1 MRYLENR
8 RLTEANDRKVW
19 CFVGDGEMDEPESL
33 GAISLAGR
41 ERLDNLIFVVNCNLQ
56 RLDGPV
62 RAMAKLFRNLKAFS
76 EGLAGTLLKS
86 SGAGSGIRYSSV
98 TKVVCYNSEW
108 MRLSTAII
116 KTIRVIQAITFA
128 STFLANT

>member
-1 MRYLENR
+1 MSPNHWVR
-8 RLTEANDRKVW
+8 
-19 CFVGDGEMDEPESL
+19 FHSPDERGS
-33 GAISLAGR
+33 ITSSSSSIVICS
-41 ERLDNLIFVVNCNLQ
+41 DSM
-56 RLDGPV
+56 V
-62 RAMAKLFRNLKAFS
+62 RFGVMAKLFRNLKAFF
-76 EGLAGTLLKS
+76 EGLAGTSLKS

-128 STFLANT
+128 STFLANTLNCSTLLLT